1 MKLRHWFNII
11 TVLLV
16 AGAITYLALHW
27 AITSFVEPTCQRY
40 AKSKG
45 MTYVSYTPLDPSIKS
60 SHSVY
65 EGDCQLRAANG
76 EAKTVSIVKASGTS
90 YGAPLLVSLAL
101 NWHLIFGGSLIVIAL
116 ILATIIRFV
125 TGKPAS

>member
-76 EAKTVSIVKASGTS
+76 EANTVSLVKASGTS